1 MGEVATIARLETLLS
16 LYSKGFQSPVVDQTI
31 EKLVH
36 LETDRIQI
44 ELNRLS
50 SRLHAYEEQYAMKS
64 DLFYA
69 RFMAGETGDDADFVE
84 WSIFWELY
92 QAELARLSELGE
104 RDA

>member
-16 LYSKGFQSPVVDQTI
+16 LYNKGFQSPVIDQTI
-31 EKLVH
+31 EKLVR

-44 ELNRLS
+44 ELKRLS
-50 SRLHAYEEQYAMKS
+50 ARLHAFEEQYEMKS

-69 RFMAGETGDDADFVE
+69 QFMAGKTVDDADFVE
-84 WSIFWELY
+84 WSVFWEMY
-92 QAELARLSELGE
+92 QAELARLAELGE

>member
-36 LETDRIQI
+36 LEADRIQA

-50 SRLHAYEEQYAMKS
+50 ARLHAYEAQYEIES
-64 DLFYA
+64 DLFYL
-69 RFMAGETGDDADFVE
+69 RFMSGEMGDDMDFVE

-92 QAELARLSELGE
+92 QAELPRLSELGE
-104 RDA
+104 REA